1 LARLL
6 RLQVGGGRH
15 DFGLTLGLCRAGSG
29 HNAGMKFFY
38 GFMLL
43 VMAATLL
50 PSALYMGIYVF
61 TGADEALER
70 ARKLWNFLRVFT
82 LLGFNLML
90 WGHVLVAAWQLFH

>member
-1 LARLL
+1 
-6 RLQVGGGRH
+6 
-15 DFGLTLGLCRAGSG
+15 
-29 HNAGMKFFY
+29 MKFFY

-61 TGADEALER
+61 TGADEALDR

-90 WGHVLVAAWQLFH
+90 WGHVVVAAWQLFH